1 MQREGYVGEAGR
13 TWADI
18 AESTG
23 LSPAVL
29 RKIRSTFRPYLGLDS
44 RGFPGEDTERVVK
57 AIVELKQSGMDEEGI
72 IEALKSAFSEGGG
85 WPQEVLARM
94 QASATASAALNAR
107 EVLDTIATGNPPYE
121 YASSRSTSTGDGASL
136 SLVSWSASQGFSPDV
151 ERSIRESI
159 FDFRREMRL
168 YFIKAREQQDRIQA
182 QLSSLLAEIREL
194 RYQLGLYASR
204 KERKQRGRA

>member
-1 MQREGYVGEAGR
+1 MSPEGYVEEQGR

-23 LSPAVL
+23 LSPATL

-44 RGFPGEDTERVVK
+44 RGCPGEDTERIVK
-57 AIVELKQSGMDEEGI
+57 AIVKLRQSGMDEEGI
-72 IEALKSAFSEGGG
+72 VEALKSAFSEGAG

-94 QASATASAALNAR
+94 QASATATLSAR
-107 EVLDTIATGNPPYE
+107 EVLEAVSAGDALYE
-121 YASSRSTSTGDGASL
+121 YGSRGAARDGSNPSL
-136 SLVSWSASQGFSPDV
+136 FLEWPQPSRIAP
-151 ERSIRESI
+151 ETAESIRESM

-168 YFIKAREQQDRIQA
+168 YFIKAREQQDRIEA
-182 QLSSLLAEIREL
+182 QLSSLIAEIREL
-194 RYQLGLYASR
+194 RYQLGLCGSR